1 MAEEAQ
7 VGLRWPHIVRIGL
20 VQASIGAVVVL
31 MTSTVNR
38 VMVVE
43 LALPALVPGLL
54 VAAHNVIQFGL
65 RPSMGHGSDVTGRR
79 EAWIIGGM
87 ALLALAGVGA
97 SAATATIATSRLWGL
112 VAATFCF
119 LGIGAGVSAAGTPL
133 LALLAE
139 RVAPARRARAAALVW
154 IMMISGFIV
163 TTVSVS
169 RLLVPFSYERLVQ
182 VTAMVA
188 TAAFVV
194 AVLAVRGLERAAP
207 PVAAPVEGVK
217 RDTEFRV
224 ALRAVWADPTARSFC
239 WFIGLAMFAYSA
251 QDLILEPFAGMV
263 FGMTPAQS
271 TAVSGNHQQGLLFGM
286 LATAAMAP
294 RFGTSSK
301 WASAGCVMSSA
312 FFVLLALSPLTGS
325 ALVLRATLV
334 GLGFGNGMYSIGALA
349 SMMALTVDK
358 TDGKAGLRMGVF
370 GAAQAVAMGTGNFL
384 GAAGSDVARS
394 MLGSSTGGYV
404 AVFAVEAV
412 LFAVAAVFA
421 LKATARTEARVRL
434 ATADGDAMLAAIS

>member
-1 MAEEAQ
+1 MADVTTE
-7 VGLRWPHIVRIGL
+7 GLRWPHIVRIGL
-20 VQASIGAVVVL
+20 VQAAIGAIVVL

-43 LALPALVPGLL
+43 LALPAIVPGVL
-54 VAAHNVIQFGL
+54 VAVHNLIQFGL

-79 EAWIIGGM
+79 EAWIMGGM

-97 SAATATIATSRLWGL
+97 SAATATIATSRTWGL
-112 VAATFCF
+112 VAATICF

-139 RVAPARRARAAALVW
+139 RVTPARRARAAALVW
-154 IMMISGFIV
+154 IMMIGGFIV
-163 TTVSVS
+163 TTVVVS
-169 RLLVPFSYERLVQ
+169 KLLEPFSYERLVQ

-188 TAAFVV
+188 ATAFVV
-194 AVLAVRGLERAAP
+194 ATLAVRGLERAAP
-207 PVAAPVEGVK
+207 AIVLPADATPRET
-217 RDTEFRV
+217 DFRA
-224 ALRAVWADPTARSFC
+224 ALRAVWADPTARAFC

-271 TAVSGNHQQGLLFGM
+271 TAASGNHQQGLLIGM
-286 LATAAMAP
+286 LGTALMAP

-301 WASAGCVMSSA
+301 WASAGCVLSAA

-325 ALVLRATLV
+325 GLVLRATLV

-349 SMMALTVDK
+349 SMMALTADK
-358 TDGKAGLRMGVF
+358 SDGKAGLRMGVF
-370 GAAQAVAMGTGNFL
+370 GAAQAVAMGTGNFI
-384 GAAGSDVARS
+384 GAAGSDIARS
-394 MLGSSTGGYV
+394 SLGSSTGGYV

-412 LFAVAAVFA
+412 LFAIAAVFA
-421 LKATARTEARVRL
+421 LRATARTEARLGL
-434 ATADGDAMLAAIS
+434 AAADGDTMLAVIG